1 MVGAKPYENMF
12 KEKINY
18 GWNTV
23 CLVLF
28 AIRRQKLDSAQAKD
42 CSVSSINFN
51 KLERSI
57 GDNGP
62 ITYRLKIRHDTF
74 F

>member
-1 MVGAKPYENMF
+1 MVGAKPYENLF
-12 KEKINY
+12 KKKFNY
-18 GWNTV
+18 GWKTV

-28 AIRRQKLDSAQAKD
+28 AIRRQKLDFAQAKE

-62 ITYRLKIRHDTF
+62 ITGRRMLS
-74 F
+74 